1 MLRIKTT
8 VSIIFICILF
18 QCTRATLDI
27 ENIAKEMKR
36 VAGMEG
42 LEKNILQ
49 YVSSERERL
58 NKLKYI
64 RDNMDK
70 SLDDIKEFTT
80 EGNPIAMY
88 KFAKNFAQDWDK
100 ILGENETRKFSQMY
114 RQQIED
120 QLDHLLKVHKEKTK
134 A

>member
-18 QCTRATLDI
+18 QCTRAALDI

-49 YVSSERERL
+49 YVSSERERI

-70 SLDDIKEFTT
+70 SLDDIKEFTR

-100 ILGENETRKFSQMY
+100 ILGEHETRKFSQMY

>member
-8 VSIIFICILF
+8 VNIIFICILL
-18 QCTRATLDI
+18 QCTRAALDI

-100 ILGENETRKFSQMY
+100 ILGEHETRKFSQMY

>member
-18 QCTRATLDI
+18 QCTRAALDI

-100 ILGENETRKFSQMY
+100 ILGEHETRKFSQMY

>member
-1 MLRIKTT
+1 ME
-8 VSIIFICILF
+8 V
-18 QCTRATLDI
+18 
-27 ENIAKEMKR
+27 KR

-49 YVSSERERL
+49 YVSSEGERI

-64 RDNMDK
+64 RDNMEK

-88 KFAKNFAQDWDK
+88 KFAKNFAQDWDT
-100 ILGENETRKFSQMY
+100 ILGEHETRKFSQMY

>member
-1 MLRIKTT
+1 
-8 VSIIFICILF
+8 
-18 QCTRATLDI
+18 
-27 ENIAKEMKR
+27 
-36 VAGMEG
+36 MEG

>member
-18 QCTRATLDI
+18 QCTRAALDI

-49 YVSSERERL
+49 YVSSEQERI

-100 ILGENETRKFSQMY
+100 ILGEHETRKFSQMY

>member
-18 QCTRATLDI
+18 QCTRAALDI

-49 YVSSERERL
+49 YVSSEQERL

>member
-1 MLRIKTT
+1 MARITIT
-8 VSIIFICILF
+8 VSIMFMFVLF
-18 QCTRATLDI
+18 QCTLAALDI
-27 ENIAKEMKR
+27 EKIAKEVKR
-36 VAGMEG
+36 VAGIEG

-49 YVSSERERL
+49 YVSSERERI

-100 ILGENETRKFSQMY
+100 ILGEHETRKFSQMY

-120 QLDHLLKVHKEKTK
+120 QLDHLLNVHKEKN
-134 A
+134 

>member
-18 QCTRATLDI
+18 QCTRAALDI

-58 NKLKYI
+58 NKLQYI

-100 ILGENETRKFSQMY
+100 ILGEHETRKFSQMY